1 MPSTFENFTLGTTAG
16 GATPIQTDD
25 FVVGYDTSVLNGER
39 RWPITTLA
47 QSVSGIMD
55 AQLTN
60 DINSILATS
69 STSVKAWA
77 VIRWPDGGTGST
89 PTLMAD
95 YNVSTVVREGTSGK
109 AVRINFTNQIVGQK
123 AVITSGGQNGSYL
136 SDIGGGAGFDTST
149 PLNNNGFVI
158 IEYEEAGIVDPGD
171 YIWQTVVIFA

>member
-1 MPSTFENFTLGTTAG
+1 MPSTLENFTLSAV
-16 GATPIQTDD
+16 AAPDD
-25 FVVGYDTSVLNGER
+25 FIVGYDTATLNGER
-39 RWPITTLA
+39 RWTVSTIA
-47 QSVSGIMD
+47 NAVSGIMD

-77 VIRWPDGGTGST
+77 VIRWPDGGAGVT

-109 AVRINFTNQIVGQK
+109 SVRINFTNQIVGQK

-136 SDIGGGAGFDTST
+136 SDIGGGGSFDTSI

-158 IEYEEAGIVDPGD
+158 IEYEEAGIVDPGG